1 MGSLCTLCD
10 GDVTQL
16 RVSVEIFPQHH
27 GVRINFVTIAYCQ
40 NLSSVEQLHRTN
52 HLLAAALFTIS
63 LCATTPAAA
72 DVFHFVAEDGTSHFS
87 DQPSDPRFRLLL
99 RTGVEARPSSSKSL
113 PRRDP
118 HDARRHF
125 ALEISAA
132 AQASGIEADLLHAVV
147 KIESGFNPNAVSPKG
162 ALGLMQ
168 LMPATARHYGVADPF
183 DAAQNLR
190 GGAHHLRNLLNQFS
204 DNKELALAAY
214 NAGAG
219 AVLAHGR
226 RIPPYA
232 ETARYVPAVLQTYEL
247 LRKRNQGSV
256 N

>member
-1 MGSLCTLCD
+1 M
-10 GDVTQL
+10 
-16 RVSVEIFPQHH
+16 
-27 GVRINFVTIAYCQ
+27 TIANCQ
-40 NLSSVEQLHRTN
+40 NLSSLEQLHRTN

-63 LCATTPAAA
+63 LCAATPAAA

-99 RTGVEARPSSSKSL
+99 RTGVELRAASPRPL
-113 PRRDP
+113 PRRGP

-132 AQASGIEADLLHAVV
+132 AQASGIDADLLHAVV

-162 ALGLMQ
+162 AQGLMQ
-168 LMPATARHYGVADPF
+168 LMPATARRYGVADPF

-190 GGAHHLRNLLNQFS
+190 GGAHHLRDLLNQFS
-204 DNKELALAAY
+204 NNKELALAAY

-247 LRKRNQGSV
+247 LRRSTQAIV